1 MEIRRLRLGE
11 VVSRDYTGRDSPP
24 EPAPPEVPPR
34 GPSLHATHTLRT
46 QQTRNGCPPNAS
58 GNFTVP
64 TDQIPSETYSGE
76 IQYSSSISSNTT
88 SIRSNSSSSGSGSSS
103 SSETT

>member
-1 MEIRRLRLGE
+1 MDFNPQDPAPKFHYPASELPQASYIA
-11 VVSRDYTGRDSPP
+11 SRKRDRPLYCNTGRDSPP

-46 QQTRNGCPPNAS
+46 QQTRNGCPPNAT

-64 TDQIPSETYSGE
+64 TDQIPSETYSDNNGA
-76 IQYSSSISSNTT
+76 
-88 SIRSNSSSSGSGSSS
+88 
-103 SSETT
+103 